1 MEKSCSRKEKTTPL
15 IKMLEIHSYMCKIR
29 IEIHISEVLEQKR
42 RGIVKK
48 KKILTEVFVLF
59 FVAAVFMAVYVV
71 IEMGN
76 DWLAVLGGAAVL
88 LISAYLLTDYLLE
101 SKAEGTGGAS
111 DEKLSQRIA
120 DLEEVQKAIYT
131 VLKRGNS
138 ENAELLHGLDARLT
152 ELIRAMSQMVDTTV
166 TVGTEQQEN
175 QKELLQAVK
184 GMRQDYQVGIKNL
197 IKYEKENARQ
207 VAETAHTNTEMTLI
221 ELNAQFAKILES
233 LQDQKEQIAFLRLS
247 TMSAPFSI
255 PNREDGQDDSDEE
268 VLLPILDDALIPVE
282 EPKEEPAE
290 HAEFAED
297 AETDEFDAEAAIKAY
312 MAEQGF
318 DIEDEESD
326 AVVEETPEEPE
337 EKSAPMSEEEIANTL
352 QSMASGDPNRA
363 LTPEE
368 IAAMF
373 AAVQ

>member
-120 DLEEVQKAIYT
+120 ELEEVQKAIYT

-152 ELIRAMSQMVDTTV
+152 ELTRAMSQMVDTTV

>member
-42 RGIVKK
+42 RGIVKN

-120 DLEEVQKAIYT
+120 ELEEVQKAIYT

-152 ELIRAMSQMVDTTV
+152 ELTRAMSQMVDTTV

-233 LQDQKEQIAFLRLS
+233 LHDQKEQIAFLRLS

-326 AVVEETPEEPE
+326 AVVEETPEELE

>member
-1 MEKSCSRKEKTTPL
+1 
-15 IKMLEIHSYMCKIR
+15 MLEIHSYMCKIR

-42 RGIVKK
+42 RGIVKN

-120 DLEEVQKAIYT
+120 ELEEVQKAIYT

-152 ELIRAMSQMVDTTV
+152 ELTRAMSQMVDTTV

-247 TMSAPFSI
+247 TMSAPFGI

-337 EKSAPMSEEEIANTL
+337 EESAPMSEEEIANTL